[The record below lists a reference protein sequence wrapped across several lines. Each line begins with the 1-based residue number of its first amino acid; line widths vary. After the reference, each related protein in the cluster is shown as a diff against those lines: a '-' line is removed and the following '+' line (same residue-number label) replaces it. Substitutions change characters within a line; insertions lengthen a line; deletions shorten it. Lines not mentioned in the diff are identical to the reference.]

1 MQTQKYLEKVK
12 IFPPFCL
19 SKLKGALRPC
29 VLERVV
35 HMITCMK
42 STFIGS
48 MERKIWTANTD
59 LQNVYHI
66 DKMSAIDSCEFLAF
80 RTVFAFFLICTRTKI
95 IMNCNILEE
104 KGRG

>member
-1 MQTQKYLEKVK
+1 
-12 IFPPFCL
+12 
-19 SKLKGALRPC
+19 
-29 VLERVV
+29 
-35 HMITCMK
+35 
-42 STFIGS
+42 

-95 IMNCNILEE
+95 
-104 KGRG
+104 